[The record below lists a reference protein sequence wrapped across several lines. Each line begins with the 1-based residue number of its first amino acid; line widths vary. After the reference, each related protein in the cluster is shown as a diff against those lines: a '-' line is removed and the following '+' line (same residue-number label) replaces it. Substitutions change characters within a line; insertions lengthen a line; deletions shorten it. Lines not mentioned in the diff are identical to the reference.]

1 MPNDNKREFGRFI
14 TSRQCSGRVNEVVEE
29 AVSDLEQR
37 RFTPVY
43 DRTGERKD
51 KPEAR

>member
-1 MPNDNKREFGRFI
+1 MPHDNMGDFGRFI
-14 TSRQCSGRVNEVVEE
+14 TSRQCSGRVNEFVEE
-29 AVSDLEQR
+29 VVSDLEQH

-43 DRTGERKD
+43 DRTGECKE